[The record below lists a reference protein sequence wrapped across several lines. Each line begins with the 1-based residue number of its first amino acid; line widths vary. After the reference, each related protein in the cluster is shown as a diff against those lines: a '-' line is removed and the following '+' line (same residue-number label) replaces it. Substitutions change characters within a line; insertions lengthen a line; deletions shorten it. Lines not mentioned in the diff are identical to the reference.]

1 MHNAGKNSLKL
12 DVSGFEEYIQKLEKL
27 EADLKPIVSDA
38 LNQAGETI
46 TDDTFD
52 AVSDSNLPR
61 GGEYSTGETE
71 RSIIKNPRVK
81 WSGTTAEIGVGFD
94 FNKPGAGGYLITGTP
109 RMAPDKALNKIYK
122 SKKYMKDVQKDMID
136 IFQDEI
142 SRRMGG

>member
-1 MHNAGKNSLKL
+1 MGKNLLKL

-27 EADLKPIVSDA
+27 EADIKPIVSDA
-38 LNQAGETI
+38 LNQAGETV

-61 GGEYSTGETE
+61 GGEYSTGKTRE
-71 RSIIKNPRVK
+71 SIIKNPRVK
-81 WSGTTAEIGVGFD
+81 CSGTTAEIGVGFD

-109 RMAPDKALNKIYK
+109 RMAPEKALNRIYK
-122 SKKYMKDVQKDMID
+122 SKKYMKDIQKDMID

>member
-1 MHNAGKNSLKL
+1 MGKNLLKL

-27 EADLKPIVSDA
+27 EADIKPIVSDA

-61 GGEYSTGETE
+61 GGEYSTGKTRE
-71 RSIIKNPRVK
+71 SIIKNPRIK

-122 SKKYMKDVQKDMID
+122 SKKYMKDIQKDMID

>member
-1 MHNAGKNSLKL
+1 MGKNLLKL

-27 EADLKPIVSDA
+27 EADIKPIVSDA

-61 GGEYSTGETE
+61 GGEYSTGKTKE
-71 RSIIKNPRVK
+71 SIIKNPRIK
-81 WSGTTAEIGVGFD
+81 WSGTTAEIGLGFD

-122 SKKYMKDVQKDMID
+122 SKKYMKDIQKDMID

>member
-1 MHNAGKNSLKL
+1 MGKNLLKL

-27 EADLKPIVSDA
+27 EADIKPIVSDA

-61 GGEYSTGETE
+61 GGEYSTGKTRE
-71 RSIIKNPRVK
+71 SIIKNPRVK

-122 SKKYMKDVQKDMID
+122 SKKYMKDIQKDMID

>member
-1 MHNAGKNSLKL
+1 MGENLLKL

-27 EADLKPIVSDA
+27 EADIKPIVSDA

-61 GGEYSTGETE
+61 GGEYSTGKTRE
-71 RSIIKNPRVK
+71 SIIKNPRVK
-81 WSGTTAEIGVGFD
+81 WAGTTAEIGVGFD

-109 RMAPDKALNKIYK
+109 RMAPDKALNRIYK
-122 SKKYMKDVQKDMID
+122 SKKYMKDIQKDMID

>member
-1 MHNAGKNSLKL
+1 MGKNLLKL

-27 EADLKPIVSDA
+27 EADIKPIVSDA

-61 GGEYSTGETE
+61 GGEYSTGKTRE
-71 RSIIKNPRVK
+71 SIIKNRRVK
-81 WSGTTAEIGVGFD
+81 WEGTTAEIGVGFD

-109 RMAPDKALNKIYK
+109 RMAPDKALNRIYK
-122 SKKYMKDVQKDMID
+122 SKKYMKDIQKDMID

>member
-1 MHNAGKNSLKL
+1 MGKNLLKL

-27 EADLKPIVSDA
+27 EADVKPIVEDA

-61 GGEYSTGETE
+61 GGEYSTGKTRE
-71 RSIIKNPRVK
+71 SIIKKPRVK

-142 SRRMGG
+142 SHRMGG

>member
-1 MHNAGKNSLKL
+1 MGKNLLKL

-27 EADLKPIVSDA
+27 EADIKPIVSDA

-52 AVSDSNLPR
+52 AVSYSNLPR
-61 GGEYSTGETE
+61 GGEYSTGKTKE
-71 RSIIKNPRVK
+71 SIIKNPRIK

-109 RMAPDKALNKIYK
+109 RMAPDKALNRIYK
-122 SKKYMKDVQKDMID
+122 SKKYMKDIQKDMID

>member
-1 MHNAGKNSLKL
+1 MGKNLLKL

-27 EADLKPIVSDA
+27 EADIKPIVSDA

-61 GGEYSTGETE
+61 GGEYSTGKTKE
-71 RSIIKNPRVK
+71 SIIKNPRIK

-109 RMAPDKALNKIYK
+109 RMAPDKALNRIYK
-122 SKKYMKDVQKDMID
+122 SKKYMKDIQKDMID

>member
-61 GGEYSTGETE
+61 GGEYSTGKTRE
-71 RSIIKNPRVK
+71 SIIKNPRVK

-122 SKKYMKDVQKDMID
+122 SKKYMKDIQKDMID

>member
-1 MHNAGKNSLKL
+1 MGKNLLKL

-27 EADLKPIVSDA
+27 EADIKPIVSDA

-61 GGEYSTGETE
+61 GGEYSNGKTE
-71 RSIIKNPRVK
+71 ESIIKNPRVK
-81 WSGTTAEIGVGFD
+81 WSGTMAEIGVGFD
-94 FNKPGAGGYLITGTP
+94 FSKPGAGGYLITGTP
-109 RMAPDKALNKIYK
+109 RMAPDKALNRIYK
-122 SKKYMKDVQKDMID
+122 SKKYMKDIQKDMIN

>member
-1 MHNAGKNSLKL
+1 MGKNLLKL

-27 EADLKPIVSDA
+27 EADVKPIVEDA

-61 GGEYSTGETE
+61 GGEYSTGKTRE
-71 RSIIKNPRVK
+71 SIIKNPRVK

-136 IFQDEI
+136 IFQDGI

>member
-1 MHNAGKNSLKL
+1 MGKNLLKL

-27 EADLKPIVSDA
+27 EADIKPIVSDA

-61 GGEYSTGETE
+61 GGEYSTGKTKE
-71 RSIIKNPRVK
+71 SIIKNPRVK
-81 WSGTTAEIGVGFD
+81 WSGTMAEIGVGFD
-94 FNKPGAGGYLITGTP
+94 FSKPGAGGYLITGTP
-109 RMAPDKALNKIYK
+109 RMTPDKALNRIYK
-122 SKKYMKDVQKDMID
+122 SKKYMKDIQKDMID

>member
-1 MHNAGKNSLKL
+1 MGKNLLKL

-27 EADLKPIVSDA
+27 EADVKPIVEDA

-61 GGEYSTGETE
+61 GGEYSTGKTRE
-71 RSIIKNPRVK
+71 SIIKNPRVK

-122 SKKYMKDVQKDMID
+122 SKKYMKDIQKDMID
-136 IFQDEI
+136 IFQDGI

>member
-1 MHNAGKNSLKL
+1 MGKNLLKL

-27 EADLKPIVSDA
+27 EADIKPIVEDA

-52 AVSDSNLPR
+52 GVSKSNLPR
-61 GGEYSTGETE
+61 GGEYSTGKTRE
-71 RSIIKNPRVK
+71 SIIKNPRVK
-81 WSGTTAEIGVGFD
+81 WEGTTAEIGVGFD

-109 RMAPDKALNKIYK
+109 RMAPDKALNRIYK
-122 SKKYMKDVQKDMID
+122 GKKYMKDIQKDMID

>member
-1 MHNAGKNSLKL
+1 MGKNLLKL

-27 EADLKPIVSDA
+27 EADVKPIVEDA

-81 WSGTTAEIGVGFD
+81 WAGTTAEIGVGFD

-122 SKKYMKDVQKDMID
+122 SKKYMKDIQKDMID

>member
-1 MHNAGKNSLKL
+1 MGKNLLKL

-27 EADLKPIVSDA
+27 EADLKSIVSDA

-61 GGEYSTGETE
+61 GGEYSTGKTKE
-71 RSIIKNPRVK
+71 SIIKNPRIK

-122 SKKYMKDVQKDMID
+122 SKKYMKDIQKDMID

>member
-1 MHNAGKNSLKL
+1 MGKNLLKL

-27 EADLKPIVSDA
+27 EADVKPIVEDA

-61 GGEYSTGETE
+61 GGEYSTGKTRE
-71 RSIIKNPRVK
+71 SIIKNPRVK

>member
-1 MHNAGKNSLKL
+1 MGKNLLKL

-27 EADLKPIVSDA
+27 EADIKPIVSDA

-61 GGEYSTGETE
+61 GGEYSTGKTKE
-71 RSIIKNPRVK
+71 SIIKNPRIK

-122 SKKYMKDVQKDMID
+122 SKKYVKDIQKDMID

>member
-1 MHNAGKNSLKL
+1 MGKNLLKL

-27 EADLKPIVSDA
+27 EADIKPIVSDA

-61 GGEYSTGETE
+61 GGEYSTGKTKE
-71 RSIIKNPRVK
+71 SIIKNPRIK

-109 RMAPDKALNKIYK
+109 RMAPDKALNRIYK

>member
-1 MHNAGKNSLKL
+1 MGKNLLKL

-61 GGEYSTGETE
+61 GGEYSTGKTKE
-71 RSIIKNPRVK
+71 SIIKNPRVK

-94 FNKPGAGGYLITGTP
+94 FGKPGAGGYLITGTP

-122 SKKYMKDVQKDMID
+122 SKKYMKDIQKDMID

>member
-1 MHNAGKNSLKL
+1 MGKNLLKL
-12 DVSGFEEYIQKLEKL
+12 DVSGFEAYIQKLEKL
-27 EADLKPIVSDA
+27 EADIKPIVSDA

-61 GGEYSTGETE
+61 GGEYSTGKTKE
-71 RSIIKNPRVK
+71 SIIKNPRVK
-81 WSGTTAEIGVGFD
+81 WSGTMAEIGVGFD
-94 FNKPGAGGYLITGTP
+94 FSKPGAGGYLITGTP
-109 RMAPDKALNKIYK
+109 RMAPDKALNRIYK
-122 SKKYMKDVQKDMID
+122 SKKYMKDIQKDMIN

>member
-1 MHNAGKNSLKL
+1 MGKNLLKL

-61 GGEYSTGETE
+61 GGEYSTGKTRE
-71 RSIIKNPRVK
+71 SIIKNPRVK

-109 RMAPDKALNKIYK
+109 RMAPDKALNRIYK
-122 SKKYMKDVQKDMID
+122 SKKYMKDIQKDMID

>member
-1 MHNAGKNSLKL
+1 MGKNLLKL

-27 EADLKPIVSDA
+27 EADVKPIVEDA

-61 GGEYSTGETE
+61 GGEYSTGKTRE
-71 RSIIKNPRVK
+71 SIIKNPRVK

-94 FNKPGAGGYLITGTP
+94 FNQPGAGGYLITGTP

-122 SKKYMKDVQKDMID
+122 SKKYMKDIQKDMID
-136 IFQDEI
+136 IFQDGI

>member
-1 MHNAGKNSLKL
+1 MGKNLLKL

-27 EADLKPIVSDA
+27 ETDLKPIVSDA

-46 TDDTFD
+46 IDDTFD

-61 GGEYSTGETE
+61 GGEYSTGRT
-71 RSIIKNPRVK
+71 RKSIIKNPRVK

-122 SKKYMKDVQKDMID
+122 SKKYMKDIQKNMID

>member
-1 MHNAGKNSLKL
+1 MGKNLLKL

-61 GGEYSTGETE
+61 GGEYSTGKTRE
-71 RSIIKNPRVK
+71 SIIKNPRVK
-81 WSGTTAEIGVGFD
+81 WSGITAEIGVGFD
-94 FNKPGAGGYLITGTP
+94 FAKPGAGGYLITGTP
-109 RMAPDKALNKIYK
+109 RMAPDKALNRIYK
-122 SKKYMKDVQKDMID
+122 SKKYMKDIQKDMID

-142 SRRMGG
+142 SHRMGG

>member
-1 MHNAGKNSLKL
+1 MGKNLLKL

-27 EADLKPIVSDA
+27 EADVKPIVEDA

-52 AVSDSNLPR
+52 GVSKSNLPR
-61 GGEYSTGETE
+61 GGEYCTGETE
-71 RSIIKNPRVK
+71 RSTIKNPRVK
-81 WSGTTAEIGVGFD
+81 WAGTTADIGGGCD

-109 RMAPDKALNKIYK
+109 RMAADEALNKIYK
-122 SKKYMKDVQKDMID
+122 SKKYMKDIQKDMID

>member
-1 MHNAGKNSLKL
+1 MGKNLLKL

-61 GGEYSTGETE
+61 GGEYSTGKTKE
-71 RSIIKNPRVK
+71 SIIKNRRVK
-81 WSGTTAEIGVGFD
+81 WEGTTAEIGVGFD
-94 FNKPGAGGYLITGTP
+94 FNKPSAGGYLITGTP

>member
-1 MHNAGKNSLKL
+1 MGKNLLKL

-27 EADLKPIVSDA
+27 EADVKPIVEDA

-52 AVSDSNLPR
+52 GVSKSNLPR